1 MQSTLSTPS
10 DPPPDLPHK
19 SDHFPAKHFFT
30 DPNHLVLTALNSLT
44 LTNPSLA
51 LDRQNKI
58 IFRRPDA
65 PRRANKVSIVTG
77 GGSGH
82 EPAFAGFVGHGLC
95 DASVAGTIFASP
107 SAEQIRRAVI
117 DRVPT
122 DNGVLILPMNY
133 TGDVL
138 NFGMA
143 TEKSRVAGIKTE
155 FFAINDDVG
164 VGRQKGGKVGRRGI
178 GGGVLIL
185 KMVGALAEAGGSL
198 DDVYALAQLAN
209 ANLVSLGSSL
219 EHVHVPGRGVPEDTI
234 PHGEVEVGM
243 GIHNEPGSH
252 RVKFDLVELVEGML
266 LQLLD
271 HNDPDRCYVTRKPE
285 DQFVL
290 LINNLGGVSPL
301 EIAGITDEVYR
312 QLQRDYQVNMVRVI
326 QGTFLTS
333 LNGLGFSISLMK
345 LVDPGLGVK
354 TTMLE
359 LVDPG
364 LGVKTT
370 MLELLDA
377 PAEAVGWSAPIN
389 TSTWEK
395 NLNADAV
402 DLKTSNLTEDI
413 HSNLQLDPT
422 ILQKALS
429 AGLERVIKAEAEV
442 TRYDTIVGD
451 GDCGIGL
458 KRGAEAIQSLLTNAT
473 PPLTND
479 VVSTVARIVT
489 VVENV
494 MDGTSG
500 AIYAIFLNALAH
512 GLLAQNTSSP
522 STITTE
528 TWAKALKSSFA
539 ALGKYTPAKPGDR
552 TLIDAL
558 APFVDTLLE
567 TGDVRVAAAA
577 AQQGT
582 ESTKTMKASLGRSVY
597 VGGEEEWIGK
607 IPDPG
612 AFGLSEFL
620 TGLAEGV

>member
-1 MQSTLSTPS
+1 MQT
-10 DPPPDLPHK
+10 
-19 SDHFPAKHFFT
+19 KHFFA
-30 DPNHLVLTALNSLT
+30 DPDHLVLTALNSLT

-51 LDRQNKI
+51 LDRQHKI

-122 DNGVLILPMNY
+122 DNGVLIIPMNY

-164 VGRQKGGKVGRRGI
+164 VGREKGGKVGRRGI

-198 DDVYALAQLAN
+198 DDLYALAQLAN

-252 RVKFDLVELVEGML
+252 RVKFDLVELVRGML

-271 HNDPDRCYVTRKPE
+271 HNDPDRCYVTRTPE

-301 EIAGITDEVYR
+301 ELAGITDEVYR
-312 QLQRDYQVNMVRVI
+312 QLQHDYQVNMARVI

-359 LVDPG
+359 L
-364 LGVKTT
+364 
-370 MLELLDA
+370 LDA
-377 PAEAVGWSAPIN
+377 PAEAVGWSAPISA
-389 TSTWEK
+389 STWE
-395 NLNADAV
+395 NNRNAAPV

-422 ILQKALS
+422 LLQKILG
-429 AGLERVIKAEAEV
+429 AGLQRVIDAEPEV

-458 KRGAEAIQSLLTNAT
+458 KRGAEAIQSFLADAS
-473 PPLTND
+473 PPLTTD
-479 VVSTVARIVT
+479 IVSTVARIVI

-512 GLLAQNTSSP
+512 SLLAQNTTSP
-522 STITTE
+522 TAITTE

-558 APFVDTLLE
+558 SPFVDSLLE
-567 TGDVRVAAAA
+567 SGDVRVAAEAA
-577 AQQGT
+577 RQGT
-582 ESTKTMKASLGRSVY
+582 ESTKDMKASLGRSVY
-597 VGGEEEWIGK
+597 VGGGGGVAWEDSGSWRFWVVAVF
-607 IPDPG
+607 DG
-612 AFGLSEFL
+612 AC
-620 TGLAEGV
+620 

>member
-1 MQSTLSTPS
+1 MQT
-10 DPPPDLPHK
+10 
-19 SDHFPAKHFFT
+19 KHFFT

-301 EIAGITDEVYR
+301 ELAGITDEVYR

-333 LNGLGFSISLMK
+333 LNGLGFSISLLK
-345 LVDPGLGVK
+345 LVDPGV
-354 TTMLE
+354 
-359 LVDPG
+359 
-364 LGVKTT
+364 GVKTT

-377 PAEAVGWSAPIN
+377 PAEAVGWSAPVN
-389 TSTWEK
+389 TSTWE
-395 NLNADAV
+395 NNRNADAV
-402 DLKTSNLTEDI
+402 DLKTSNLAEDI
-413 HSNLQLDPT
+413 HSNLQLDPSL
-422 ILQKALS
+422 LQKALS
-429 AGLERVIKAEAEV
+429 AGLQRVIKAEAEV

-479 VVSTVARIVT
+479 VVGTVARIVT
-489 VVENV
+489 IVENV

-512 GLLAQNTSSP
+512 GLLAQDTSSP

-582 ESTKTMKASLGRSVY
+582 ESTKAMKASLGRSVY

>member
-1 MQSTLSTPS
+1 MQT
-10 DPPPDLPHK
+10 
-19 SDHFPAKHFFT
+19 KHFFS
-30 DPNHLVLTALNSLT
+30 DPNHLVVTALNSLT

-51 LDRQNKI
+51 LDKQNKI

-107 SAEQIRRAVI
+107 SAEQIRRAAI

-122 DNGVLILPMNY
+122 EDGVFIIPMNY

-143 TEKSRVAGIKTE
+143 AEKSRAAGIRTE

-164 VGRQKGGKVGRRGI
+164 VGRVKGGKVGRRGI

-209 ANLVSLGSSL
+209 RNLVSLGSSL
-219 EHVHVPGRGVPEDTI
+219 EHVHVPGRGVPEETI

-252 RVKFDLVELVEGML
+252 RTKFNLVGLVQGML

-301 EIAGITDEVYR
+301 ELAGITDEVYR
-312 QLQRDYQVNMVRVI
+312 QLKSDYQVNMVRVI

-345 LVDPGLGVK
+345 LVDAGFGTGK
-354 TTMLE
+354 S
-359 LVDPG
+359 
-364 LGVKTT
+364 

-389 TSTWEK
+389 TSTWDNRNDNPVE
-395 NLNADAV
+395 
-402 DLKTSNLTEDI
+402 LKDSNLAEAI
-413 HSNLQLDPT
+413 HGNLQLDPS
-422 ILQKALS
+422 ILQKVLG
-429 AGLERVIKAEAEV
+429 AGLERVIRAEADV

-458 KRGAEAIQSLLTNAT
+458 KRGAEAILALLNNTST
-473 PPLTND
+473 PITSDLL
-479 VVSTVARIVT
+479 STLARIVT

-512 GLLAQNTSSP
+512 GLRAQDPSSP
-522 STITTE
+522 APVTTE
-528 TWAKALKSSFA
+528 IWAQALNSSIE
-539 ALGKYTPAKPGDR
+539 ALGKYTPAKKGDR
-552 TLIDAL
+552 TLVDAL
-558 APFVDTLLE
+558 APFIETLSE
-567 TGDVRVAAAA
+567 TGEVRVAAAA

-582 ESTKTMKASLGRSVY
+582 ESTKAMKASLGRSVY
-597 VGGEEEWIGK
+597 VGGESSWVGK

-612 AFGLSEFL
+612 AHGLSEFL
-620 TGLAEGV
+620 TGIAEAI

>member
-1 MQSTLSTPS
+1 MQT
-10 DPPPDLPHK
+10 
-19 SDHFPAKHFFT
+19 KHFFT

-301 EIAGITDEVYR
+301 ELAGITDEVYR

-345 LVDPGLGVK
+345 LVDPGV
-354 TTMLE
+354 
-359 LVDPG
+359 
-364 LGVKTT
+364 GVKTT

-377 PAEAVGWSAPIN
+377 PAEAVGWSAPVN
-389 TSTWEK
+389 TSTWE
-395 NLNADAV
+395 NNRNAEAV
-402 DLKTSNLTEDI
+402 DLKTSNLAEDI
-413 HSNLQLDPT
+413 HSNLQLDPSL
-422 ILQKALS
+422 LQKFLS
-429 AGLERVIKAEAEV
+429 AGLQRVIKAEAEV

-479 VVSTVARIVT
+479 VVGTVARIVT

-512 GLLAQNTSSP
+512 GLLAQDTSSP

-582 ESTKTMKASLGRSVY
+582 ESTKAMKASLGRSVY

-620 TGLAEGV
+620 TGLAEVSSIAE

>member
-1 MQSTLSTPS
+1 MQT
-10 DPPPDLPHK
+10 
-19 SDHFPAKHFFT
+19 KHFFS
-30 DPNHLVLTALNSLT
+30 DPNHLVVTALNSLT

-51 LDRQNKI
+51 LDKQNKI
-58 IFRRPDA
+58 VFRRPDA

-107 SAEQIRRAVI
+107 SAEQIRRAAI

-122 DNGVLILPMNY
+122 ENGVFIIPMNY

-143 TEKSRVAGIKTE
+143 AEKSRAAGIRTE

-164 VGRQKGGKVGRRGI
+164 VGRVKGGKVGRRGI

-198 DDVYALAQLAN
+198 EDVYALAQLAN
-209 ANLVSLGSSL
+209 KNLVSLGSSL
-219 EHVHVPGRGVPEDTI
+219 EHVHVPGRGVPEDSI

-252 RVKFDLVELVEGML
+252 RTKFNLVGLVQGML

-271 HNDPDRCYVTRKPE
+271 HNDPDRCYVTRKP
-285 DQFVL
+285 DDKFVL

-301 EIAGITDEVYR
+301 ELAGITDEVYR
-312 QLQRDYQVNMVRVI
+312 QLQQDYEVNMVRVI

-345 LVDPGLGVK
+345 LVDPGLGAGK
-354 TTMLE
+354 S
-359 LVDPG
+359 
-364 LGVKTT
+364 

-389 TSTWEK
+389 TSTWDNRSDDPVE
-395 NLNADAV
+395 
-402 DLKTSNLTEDI
+402 LKDSNFAEDI
-413 HSNLQLDPT
+413 HSNLQLDPQT
-422 ILQKALS
+422 VKKVLG
-429 AGLERVIKAEAEV
+429 AGLDRVIRAEPEV
-442 TRYDTIVGD
+442 TRYDTI
-451 GDCGIGL
+451 
-458 KRGAEAIQSLLTNAT
+458 
-473 PPLTND
+473 PPLTSD
-479 VVSTVARIVT
+479 LLLTLARIVT

-512 GLLAQNTSSP
+512 GLREQDTSSP
-522 STITTE
+522 TPVTTE
-528 TWAKALKSSFA
+528 IWAAALRSSID
-539 ALGKYTPAKPGDR
+539 ALGKYTPAKKGDR
-552 TLIDAL
+552 TLVDAL
-558 APFVDTLLE
+558 APFIETLSE
-567 TGDVRVAAAA
+567 TGEVRVAAAA

-582 ESTKTMKASLGRSVY
+582 ESTKAMKASLGRSVY
-597 VGGEEEWIGK
+597 VGGEASWVGK
-607 IPDPG
+607 VPDPG
-612 AFGLSEFL
+612 AHGLSEFL
-620 TGLAEGV
+620 TGLAEAV

>member
-1 MQSTLSTPS
+1 MQT
-10 DPPPDLPHK
+10 
-19 SDHFPAKHFFT
+19 KHFFT

-44 LTNPSLA
+44 ITNPSLA

-122 DNGVLILPMNY
+122 ENGVLIIPMNY

-164 VGRQKGGKVGRRGI
+164 VGRVKGGKVGRRGI

-198 DDVYALAQLAN
+198 DEVYALAQLAN

-252 RVKFDLVELVEGML
+252 RVKFDLAELVKSML

-271 HNDPDRCYVTRKPE
+271 HNDPDRCYVTHTPE
-285 DQFVL
+285 DEFVL

-301 EIAGITDEVYR
+301 ELAGITDEVYR
-312 QLQRDYQVNMVRVI
+312 QLQRDYQVNTVRVI

-333 LNGLGFSISLMK
+333 LNGFGFSVSLMK
-345 LVDPGLGVK
+345 LVDPGLSVK
-354 TTMLE
+354 A
-359 LVDPG
+359 
-364 LGVKTT
+364 T

-389 TSTWEK
+389 TSTWE
-395 NLNADAV
+395 NNRNAGPV
-402 DLKTSNLTEDI
+402 DLKTSNLAEDI
-413 HSNLQLDPT
+413 HSNLQLDPAVV
-422 ILQKALS
+422 QKVLG
-429 AGLERVIKAEAEV
+429 AGLQRVINAEAEV

-458 KRGAEAIQSLLTNAT
+458 KRGAEAIQTLLNDTNT
-473 PPLTND
+473 PLTND

-512 GLLAQNTSSP
+512 GLLAQDTSSP
-522 STITTE
+522 TEITTQ
-528 TWAKALKSSFA
+528 TWAKALKSSFE
-539 ALGKYTPAKPGDR
+539 ALGKYTPAKVGDR

-567 TGDVRVAAAA
+567 TSDVRAAATA
-577 AQQGT
+577 AQEGT
-582 ESTKTMKASLGRSVY
+582 ESTKAMKASLGRSVY
-597 VGGEEEWIGK
+597 VGGEQEWIGK